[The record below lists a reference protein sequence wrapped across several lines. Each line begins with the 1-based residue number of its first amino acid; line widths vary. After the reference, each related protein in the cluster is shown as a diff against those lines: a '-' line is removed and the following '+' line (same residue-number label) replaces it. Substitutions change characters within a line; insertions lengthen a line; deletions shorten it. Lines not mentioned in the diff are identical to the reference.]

1 MRWLLLKLIVL
12 SLCACASSPNIH
24 RYTLHSA
31 LPPSNVTSFPLTGGL
46 GVGPIELPESWRRSE
61 VVVWGN
67 DNQIIVDGHHLWAG
81 DPKLAFSRVLAS
93 NLSQQLQLDDVW
105 AHPWDTRAKPKTQIL
120 LVVESWGGQL
130 GERVEFKVK
139 WRLTGNYGVDILAT
153 ERRTFA
159 VTTKDKTYQSY
170 VLAINQ
176 LVTEL
181 AAALDVSVRTHLK
194 P

>member
-1 MRWLLLKLIVL
+1 MRWLLLKLLVL
-12 SLCACASSPNIH
+12 SLCACASSPNIR

-31 LPPSNVTSFPLTGGL
+31 PAPADVKPLPLAGGL

-67 DNQIIVDGHHLWAG
+67 DNQIIVDGDHLWAG
-81 DPKLAFSRVLAS
+81 DPKLAFSRVLAG

-105 AHPWDTRAKPKTQIL
+105 AHPWDARAKPKTQIL
-120 LVVESWGGQL
+120 LVVESLGGKL
-130 GERVEFKVK
+130 GERVELKVK
-139 WRLTGNYGVDILAT
+139 WRLTGNYGADILAT

-159 VTTKDKTYQSY
+159 ATTTDKTYQSY

-181 AAALDVSVRTHLK
+181 ATALDASVRTHLK
-194 P
+194 I